1 MRGRLALRFLN
12 LRWQGTSR
20 ASFRGLATLAPRL
33 SMPLQGHGR
42 SFAESAKSAE
52 DAARSESA
60 KAEEAA
66 KEASE
71 KAEKEVRG
79 EAEKAEAEAKAPED
93 VKEANESEAPEATEE
108 EAPEKKLEK
117 ELADLQDQIK
127 AKKHELLLSLA
138 DFENNKKRFS
148 KEREDRR
155 KRATLNFSTRMIEVF
170 SEFDAFAA
178 PAKPGACQGLHEGV
192 AMVRDIYRS
201 NLEKFG
207 AKQLEV
213 EVGSPFV
220 AAHHEKV
227 GSVDSSDLP
236 ESSVAELVK
245 PGWIIDPD
253 SSKPVVVRKA
263 EVKLAKHGPEAPPS
277 PE

>member
-1 MRGRLALRFLN
+1 MRGRLALRLLN
-12 LRWQGTSR
+12 LRWQGAVR
-20 ASFRGLATLAPRL
+20 PSFRGLATAPRL
-33 SMPLQGHGR
+33 SLLQGRR
-42 SFAESAKSAE
+42 SFAAEAKSAE
-52 DAARSESA
+52 DAARAESA

-71 KAEKEVRG
+71 KAEETAKEEAA
-79 EAEKAEAEAKAPED
+79 EAEKKVSEEVKDEAKEAPEEAPEEAEA
-93 VKEANESEAPEATEE
+93 E

-117 ELADLQDQIK
+117 ELADLQVKVK
-127 AKKHELLLSLA
+127 AKKHELLMSLA

-155 KRATLNFSTRMIEVF
+155 KRTTINFSTRMVEVF
-170 SEFDAFAA
+170 SKFDAFASPA
-178 PAKPGACQGLHEGV
+178 PQGACQGLHEGV

-201 NLEKFG
+201 TLEKFG
-207 AKQLEV
+207 ASQLEV
-213 EVGSPFV
+213 EIGSPFV
-220 AAHHEKV
+220 AARHENV

-245 PGWIIDPD
+245 PGWILDPD
-253 SSKPVVVRKA
+253 SPKPVVVTKA
-263 EVKLAKHGPEAPPS
+263 EVKVAKLPEAPA